1 MTARM
6 SALTHEIELLKSGP
20 KDRYSWSYL
29 LIIGIVF
36 LVLVTLTVTAALVVR
51 SDASHHSQSE
61 LENVVEITVDSIKT
75 DLQ

>member
-36 LVLVTLTVTAALVVR
+36 LVLVTLTVTAAR
-51 SDASHHSQSE
+51 SFGPMPVIIARVS
-61 LENVVEITVDSIKT
+61 LKT
-75 DLQ
+75 L